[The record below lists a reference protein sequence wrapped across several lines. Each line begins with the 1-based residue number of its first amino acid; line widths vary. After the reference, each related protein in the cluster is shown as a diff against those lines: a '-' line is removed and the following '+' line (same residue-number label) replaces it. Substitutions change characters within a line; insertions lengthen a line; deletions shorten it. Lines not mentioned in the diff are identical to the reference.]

1 MAIGSAKRLY
11 IHCRHDLAKREC
23 LLIYIFLGGG
33 SSMTSLDDELRTLR
47 SALRSLE
54 EKFRRTGGDGY
65 RLQISRM
72 KEIIDERELAGRSKN
87 WPR

>member
-1 MAIGSAKRLY
+1 
-11 IHCRHDLAKREC
+11 
-23 LLIYIFLGGG
+23 
-33 SSMTSLDDELRTLR
+33 MTSLDDELRTLR